1 MLCNFPC
8 RIVLIVINTV
18 TFIAGAAL
26 LIVGALLIW
35 GKGALNAILT
45 QFLTPLL
52 KIIHVSHDAT
62 QITELLS
69 RILTT
74 TAPIGMALLCLGA
87 ACAIVSLIGYCGACC
102 NYKIILYL
110 YAALIGVLALA
121 VLIII
126 IVYFAKR
133 EAFGEMV
140 VNLYAKSVNA
150 YVSMKANTVDSLIVG
165 LIQPPLRCC
174 GVDSKDDFKNMSKTD
189 TYNGQNYENL
199 QYPVPCC
206 MMNDKYAI
214 TGPNCPQSFTT
225 DNSYIDQTCR
235 VPLTTQFLTYMNYA
249 AYGLIATLGILIALI
264 LFTIFTVCIDVI

>member
-1 MLCNFPC
+1 MQPFLYLICSFLLASKSQNTMLCNFPC

-35 GKGALNAILT
+35 GKGAVNAILT

-52 KIIHVSHDAT
+52 KIIHVSPDAT

-110 YAALIGVLALA
+110 VRSNL
-121 VLIII
+121 
-126 IVYFAKR
+126 
-133 EAFGEMV
+133 FGLTSMV
-140 VNLYAKSVNA
+140 F
-150 YVSMKANTVDSLIVG
+150 
-165 LIQPPLRCC
+165 C
-174 GVDSKDDFKNMSKTD
+174 
-189 TYNGQNYENL
+189 
-199 QYPVPCC
+199 
-206 MMNDKYAI
+206 
-214 TGPNCPQSFTT
+214 
-225 DNSYIDQTCR
+225 SYIIH
-235 VPLTTQFLTYMNYA
+235 L
-249 AYGLIATLGILIALI
+249 LIPAPWKMIWKHK
-264 LFTIFTVCIDVI
+264 